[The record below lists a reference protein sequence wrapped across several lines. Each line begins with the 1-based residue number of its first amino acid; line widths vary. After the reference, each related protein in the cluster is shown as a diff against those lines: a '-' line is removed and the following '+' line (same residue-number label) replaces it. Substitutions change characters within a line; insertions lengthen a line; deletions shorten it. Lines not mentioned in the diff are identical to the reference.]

1 MSARPDLRGRRGVAA
16 LCVAALL
23 TLAGCLSLPVEGGV
37 QVGLDRPPADG
48 GLEIVAPG
56 PSVDAAPREIVEG
69 FLLASSLGLGD
80 DFHRAYEFMTTA
92 GASQWDP
99 LGGVT
104 IYSDDEPPTIEVGDE
119 GADGLGV
126 VVTVTVPVAATVGE
140 DGTYTEA
147 PPDTVQPFRF
157 HLVKVVDDQWRIS
170 QLDPGVLMSE
180 VTFGTQYREVSVY
193 FLSSDAVPRLVPDLR
208 WVPRARSVTAAVR
221 ALLGGPAEWLTA
233 PAVVSAFP
241 DGTTLGIE
249 GVEIDDRVATVSLS
263 QQFLDASA
271 ADRAYARAQLTE
283 TLRQLGQVSRVEI
296 SVDGNLLTLDPTLAP
311 VDPAPAPLR
320 GPTVLTEDGLGVVNG
335 DQVSPVDAVVP
346 DGVSDLA
353 VPYGREP
360 VVGLVDSR
368 SLVTLGDG
376 ATLLPPDGSLV
387 PPSYD
392 AQGWVW
398 TGPTGPGSNEG
409 SLLVVDPVSG
419 ATETVSAPDLAG
431 ADVVALR
438 VSREGSRL
446 AYALRTD
453 ESIVVH
459 VAAVLRDADGRPT
472 AIGPGRA
479 VGGPLLQLRDL
490 VWVGEVRLAVLAQ
503 TATIDLTVLLVGVG
517 GQTVP
522 LPSVEG
528 AASIAAGDGPRELVL
543 VTAGGDLYGRSGNG
557 WRMIL
562 PGVSSPAF
570 AG

>member
-1 MSARPDLRGRRGVAA
+1 ARPDLRGRRGVAA

-23 TLAGCLSLPVEGGV
+23 TLTGCLSLPVEGGV

-126 VVTVTVPVAATVGE
+126 LVTVTVPVAATVGE

-208 WVPRARSVTAAVR
+208 WVPRARSVTSTVR

-271 ADRAYARAQLTE
+271 ADRAYARTQLTE
-283 TLRQLGQVSRVEI
+283 TLRQLGQGSRVEV
-296 SVDGNLLTLDPTLAP
+296 SVAGNLLTLDPTLAP

-335 DQVSPVDAVVP
+335 DRVSPVDAVVP
-346 DGVSDLA
+346 DGVDDLA
-353 VPYGREP
+353 IPYGREP

-368 SLVTLGDG
+368 SLVALGDG
-376 ATLLPPDGSLV
+376 TTLLPPGGSLV

-398 TGPTGPGSNEG
+398 TGPTGP
-409 SLLVVDPVSG
+409 
-419 ATETVSAPDLAG
+419 
-431 ADVVALR
+431 
-438 VSREGSRL
+438 
-446 AYALRTD
+446 
-453 ESIVVH
+453 
-459 VAAVLRDADGRPT
+459 
-472 AIGPGRA
+472 
-479 VGGPLLQLRDL
+479 
-490 VWVGEVRLAVLAQ
+490 
-503 TATIDLTVLLVGVG
+503 
-517 GQTVP
+517 
-522 LPSVEG
+522 
-528 AASIAAGDGPRELVL
+528 
-543 VTAGGDLYGRSGNG
+543 
-557 WRMIL
+557 
-562 PGVSSPAF
+562 
-570 AG
+570 

>member
-1 MSARPDLRGRRGVAA
+1 
-16 LCVAALL
+16 
-23 TLAGCLSLPVEGGV
+23 
-37 QVGLDRPPADG
+37 
-48 GLEIVAPG
+48 
-56 PSVDAAPREIVEG
+56 
-69 FLLASSLGLGD
+69 
-80 DFHRAYEFMTTA
+80 FMTTA
-92 GASQWDP
+92 GASTWDA

-104 IYSDDEPPTIEVGDE
+104 IYSDDQPMTIEVGEE
-119 GADGLGV
+119 GGGGSVGV
-126 VVTVTVPVAATVGE
+126 PVTVTVPVAATVAP

-193 FLSSDAVPRLVPDLR
+193 FLTSDAVPRLVPDLR
-208 WVPRARSVTAAVR
+208 WVPRARSVTSTVR

-271 ADRAYARAQLTE
+271 ADRAYARTQLTE

-346 DGVSDLA
+346 DGVDDLA
-353 VPYGREP
+353 IPYGREP

-368 SLVTLGDG
+368 SLVALGDG
-376 ATLLPPDGSLV
+376 TTLLPPGGSLV

-419 ATETVSAPDLAG
+419 AGETVSAPDLAG

-453 ESIVVH
+453 
-459 VAAVLRDADGRPT
+459 
-472 AIGPGRA
+472 
-479 VGGPLLQLRDL
+479 
-490 VWVGEVRLAVLAQ
+490 
-503 TATIDLTVLLVGVG
+503 
-517 GQTVP
+517 
-522 LPSVEG
+522 
-528 AASIAAGDGPRELVL
+528 
-543 VTAGGDLYGRSGNG
+543 
-557 WRMIL
+557 
-562 PGVSSPAF
+562 
-570 AG
+570 